1 MLNNL
6 TGWHVLILAGGFAV
20 TAAVVVTIIVIAIRL
35 SRRK

>member
-6 TGWHVLILAGGFAV
+6 TGWHVLILVGGFVVMAAIAV
-20 TAAVVVTIIVIAIRL
+20 AVIVIAIRL